1 VRGFVQGVGY
11 RDYVSRVAARFGL
24 KGYVRNA
31 SDGSVETEAEGE
43 RRDLEMFLDDLS
55 RGPRFAEV
63 RDVEVAW
70 DAYRG
75 DFSQWDLRW

>member
-1 VRGFVQGVGY
+1 VQGVGY
-11 RDYVSRVAARFGL
+11 RDFVSRAAARCGL

-43 RRDLEMFLDDLS
+43 RRDLELFLDELR
-55 RGPRFAEV
+55 RGPRFAEI
-63 RDVEVAW
+63 RDVEVVW

-75 DFSQWDLRW
+75 EFTHWDLRW